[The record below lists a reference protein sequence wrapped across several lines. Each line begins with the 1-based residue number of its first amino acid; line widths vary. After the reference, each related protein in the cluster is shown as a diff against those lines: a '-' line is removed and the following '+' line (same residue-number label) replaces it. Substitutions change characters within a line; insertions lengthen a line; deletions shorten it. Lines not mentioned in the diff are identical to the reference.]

1 MKAPFFIYAGRL
13 INVSGFHLGAV
24 MRLGCYSR
32 FQRLIVYSFC
42 FSFLLISWPKP
53 VSANPAL
60 AAGLLVRVIA
70 QTVTKRAATRAATE
84 VAAKQAVTKYPLTE
98 AAMQETIRR
107 QAAAEAAATAR
118 AMSRELASRAARVP
132 ANSALRK
139 AGQVTWAGVNVVGG
153 TMTVSEL
160 IDSFNSGD
168 FQVATSGTS
177 LGNGK
182 YKVEVG
188 GRTRIVD
195 FQPSPN
201 SPVILYGNDSVNFEP
216 DWDSFSSD
224 TPLVKGILLDGKGTE
239 YFPVPSSVT
248 QSNFFNNKLAT
259 YSSDIQ
265 SLSGDYFYIKDDKLS
280 SVKDLILTGVVKNFE
295 TRKDS
300 RFYVNRVSG
309 DNDTFYYITSS
320 ESIDVLDFN
329 VARDFNSRKSED
341 SLFLPN
347 AYNYFSANVPV
358 IINRKEIKSNFEPCD
373 RIRQDANGN
382 PIWGD
387 YICTPPSESDYL
399 LHSERTNLSVHVSL
413 NQSYDG
419 NYFNEKLKSSPIRV
433 VSANELPHLL
443 NNKTIDNSIV
453 ANLINDLLHDAAA
466 QSGYEGIIVSDGD
479 YVTLSEVD
487 NALRELGYDKIA
499 ISDFFS
505 PIQNI
510 EIDSSS
516 HDTTINNNGGGN
528 GGEGNIN
535 VKVDLGI
542 DPQIKAPD
550 LDELPTGK
558 EIIQPIRDSMPFLSD
573 FKIGS
578 RDAICPVADI
588 SFSLFGV
595 NVDET
600 INSHC
605 DIIEKNRKLIE
616 LIASIVWAFAALRMI
631 LSA

>member
-1 MKAPFFIYAGRL
+1 MRMGCH
-13 INVSGFHLGAV
+13 SGI
-24 MRLGCYSR
+24 
-32 FQRLIVYSFC
+32 QRLIVYSFC
-42 FSFLLISWPKP
+42 FAFLFISWPKP
-53 VSANPAL
+53 IVANPAL

-70 QTVTKRAATRAATE
+70 QTTAKRAATQAAARQATAKA
-84 VAAKQAVTKYPLTE
+84 AAKQAGKEYPLTE
-98 AAMQETIRR
+98 AAIQATIRKE
-107 QAAAEAAATAR
+107 AAEKAAATAR
-118 AMSRELASRAARVP
+118 AMSRSAASRAATVP
-132 ANSALRK
+132 VNSSLRK
-139 AGQVTWAGVNVVGG
+139 AGQATWAGLSVASGVI
-153 TMTVSEL
+153 TVSEL
-160 IDSFNSGD
+160 VDSFNSGD

-295 TRKDS
+295 MRQDS
-300 RFYVNRVSG
+300 KFYVNSVSG
-309 DNDTFYYITSS
+309 DNDTFDYITSS

-329 VARDFNSRKSED
+329 VIRDFNSRNSED
-341 SLFLPN
+341 SLYLPN
-347 AYNYFSANVPV
+347 AYNYFRANVPV

-373 RIRQDANGN
+373 RIRQDAQGN

-387 YICTPPSESDYL
+387 YICIPPSESDYL
-399 LHSERTNLSVHVSL
+399 FRSERTSLSVHVHL
-413 NQSYDG
+413 NRSYDG
-419 NYFNEKLKSSPIRV
+419 NYFNEKLKSSSVRV
-433 VSANELPHLL
+433 VSANELPHFL

-479 YVTLSEVD
+479 YVTSSEVD
-487 NALRELGYDKIA
+487 DSLRELGHDKIA
-499 ISDFFS
+499 TSDFFS

-528 GGEGNIN
+528 GGGGNID

-550 LDELPTGK
+550 LEKPPTGK
-558 EIIQPIRDSMPFLSD
+558 EIAQPIIDGMSFISD
-573 FKIGS
+573 FKISGK
-578 RDAICPVADI
+578 DASCPTVNTP
-588 SFSLFGV
+588 FSLMGFDFDLV
-595 NVDET
+595 ID
-600 INSHC
+600 SHC
-605 DIIEKNRKLIE
+605 DLIERNRKLIE
-616 LIASIVWAFAALRMI
+616 LITSLVWAFMALRI
-631 LSA
+631 VLDA